1 MLTFYDDHELISR
14 EIEKVLRNFAPTAP
28 TEVRSSAFIEELID
42 SQTNPFSIIP
52 WNTGS
57 IEQVRQSSLR
67 ALARLYPRANRDH
80 QTQIEK
86 QLIAASRDANP
97 IVRRGVAMAL
107 KEIENS
113 DPLPVH
119 LLLPLVVLLHDPDP
133 NTCAWA
139 CVASANLITRGM
151 ATPFNDHLLERLL
164 NLADT
169 SPIVQVRVGAA
180 IGLRLVGQSNLLD
193 RETTQRS

>member
-1 MLTFYDDHELISR
+1 
-14 EIEKVLRNFAPTAP
+14 
-28 TEVRSSAFIEELID
+28 
-42 SQTNPFSIIP
+42 
-52 WNTGS
+52 
-57 IEQVRQSSLR
+57 
-67 ALARLYPRANRDH
+67 
-80 QTQIEK
+80 
-86 QLIAASRDANP
+86 
-97 IVRRGVAMAL
+97 MAL

-113 DPLPVH
+113 DPLPVP

-133 NTCAWA
+133 NTCGQA

-180 IGLRLVGQSNLLD
+180 IGLRLVAQSNLLD
-193 RETTQRS
+193 RETTQRCEDALARLAHDVSFCGRREATCPQESAKATD